1 MMRKRI
7 RQLQRYRDIVIALV
21 RHGFGFLV
29 EESDLLQRLRIPI
42 RRFQVDDDTDRKSI
56 GLRIRDVV
64 EELGPTFIK
73 LGQIASTRSDLL
85 PEDIVKELEKLQD
98 DVKPI
103 PYKQVEEIVE
113 AELGQS
119 IATVYERFEEQSH
132 AAASIG
138 QVHLGVLHTGER
150 VAIKIQR
157 PQAAESIRID
167 LEILAD
173 LAAIAERRFAWARR
187 IQMEVL
193 IAEFGK
199 SLLNELDYTKEARNA
214 EKIAE
219 QFKDVAHIY
228 VPLIYSDYSSKKVM
242 TMQYIEG
249 VRLYQEDQ
257 LNAYGY
263 DRARIANRLIQALF
277 HQIFVEGLFHADPH
291 PGNIV
296 IQPGE
301 VIALLDFGMVGR
313 LTVESKFHFS
323 SLIIAL
329 MRQNTD
335 GVIKAIYRIGLID
348 EELDMAELRFDIE
361 ELRERYFRVP
371 LSRVSLG
378 GVVNDLFEVAYKY
391 HIRIPADFI
400 LLGKTFITI
409 EGVVTKLD
417 PTISIV
423 KIAEPFGLQLLL
435 ERLRPKNLTSS
446 LLKDVTDY
454 GHLLIDFPRQS
465 REFFSLMKKGKLHMN
480 ISVPD
485 AYDFLR
491 KLDRIGNRITF
502 GIVLLSFSL
511 IMMGLIIGSSIVGRK
526 HYFLLNVPTIEVG
539 FVLASLMSLWLLFSI
554 FKSGR
559 F

>member
-1 MMRKRI
+1 MRKRI
-7 RQLQRYRDIVIALV
+7 RQFQRYRDIVIALV

-42 RRFQVDDDTDRKSI
+42 RRFRVDDDADRKSL

-103 PYKQVEEIVE
+103 PYKQVQDIIE

-119 IATVYERFEEQSH
+119 IETVYERFEEQSL

-138 QVHLGVLHTGER
+138 QVHHGVLHTGER

-193 IAEFGK
+193 IEEFGR

-219 QFKDVAHIY
+219 QFKHVAHIY
-228 VPLIYSDYSSKKVM
+228 VPPIYSDYSSKKVM

-249 VRLYQEDQ
+249 IRLYQEDQ
-257 LNAYGY
+257 LIAHGY

-296 IQPGE
+296 ILPGE

-313 LTVESKFHFS
+313 LTAESKFHFS

-348 EELDMAELRFDIE
+348 EELDMAELRYDIE
-361 ELRERYFRVP
+361 ELRERYFGVP

-378 GVVNDLFEVAYKY
+378 GIVNDLFEVAYKY
-391 HIRIPADFI
+391 HIRIPSDFI
-400 LLGKTFITI
+400 LLGKTLITI

-435 ERLRPKNLTSS
+435 ERLRPKNLTAS

-454 GHLLIDFPRQS
+454 GSLLIDFPRQS
-465 REFFSLMKKGKLHMN
+465 REFFSQIKKGKLHMN
-480 ISVPD
+480 ISVTD

-539 FVLASLMSLWLLFSI
+539 FILASLMSLWLLFSI

>member
-1 MMRKRI
+1 MRKRI

-42 RRFQVDDDTDRKSI
+42 RRFRMVDDIDRKSL
-56 GLRIRDVV
+56 GLRIKNVV

-103 PYKQVEEIVE
+103 PYEQVQEIIE
-113 AELGQS
+113 SELGHN
-119 IATVYERFEEQSH
+119 IGTVYDHFEKQSL

-138 QVHLGVLHTGER
+138 QVHLGVLHSGER
-150 VAIKIQR
+150 VAVKIQR
-157 PQAAESIRID
+157 PQAAESIRVD

-193 IAEFGK
+193 IAEFGS
-199 SLLNELDYTKEARNA
+199 SLISELDYIKEARNA

-219 QFKDVAHIY
+219 QFKDDVHIN

-257 LNAYGY
+257 LDAHGY

-277 HQIFVEGLFHADPH
+277 HQIFIEGLFHADPH

-313 LTVESKFHFS
+313 LTSDSKFHFS

-348 EELDMAELRFDIE
+348 EDLDMGELRYDIE
-361 ELRERYFRVP
+361 ELRERYFGVP

-378 GVVNDLFEVAYKY
+378 GIVSDLFEVAYKY
-391 HIRIPADFI
+391 HIRVPADFI
-400 LLGKTFITI
+400 LLGKTLVTI

-454 GHLLIDFPRQS
+454 GDLLIDFPRQS
-465 REFFSLMKKGKLHMN
+465 RELFSLIKKGKLHMN
-480 ISVPD
+480 ISVQD
-485 AYDFLR
+485 AYDFIR

>member
-1 MMRKRI
+1 MRKRI

-42 RRFQVDDDTDRKSI
+42 RRFQVHDDADRKSL

-73 LGQIASTRSDLL
+73 LGQIASTRMDLL

-103 PYKQVEEIVE
+103 PYKQVQEIIE
-113 AELGQS
+113 TELGQS
-119 IATVYERFEEQSH
+119 IEAIYDRFEEQSL

-157 PQAAESIRID
+157 PQAGESIRID

-173 LAAIAERRFAWARR
+173 LAAMAERRFAWARR

-214 EKIAE
+214 EKIAD
-219 QFKDVAHIY
+219 QFKDVAHIN
-228 VPLIYSDYSSKKVM
+228 VPLIYSDYCSKKVM

-257 LNAYGY
+257 LDAHGY
-263 DRARIANRLIQALF
+263 NRARIANRLIQTLF
-277 HQIFVEGLFHADPH
+277 HQIFIEGLFHADPH

-313 LTVESKFHFS
+313 LTSESKFHFS

-348 EELDMAELRFDIE
+348 EELDMEELRFDIE
-361 ELRERYFRVP
+361 ELRERYFGVP

-378 GVVNDLFEVAYKY
+378 GIVNDLFEVAYKY
-391 HIRIPADFI
+391 HIRVPADFI
-400 LLGKTFITI
+400 LLGKTLLTI

-446 LLKDVTDY
+446 LLRDVTDY
-454 GHLLIDFPRQS
+454 GSLLIDFPRQS
-465 REFFSLMKKGKLHMN
+465 REFFSQIKKGKLHVN
-480 ISVPD
+480 ISVTD

>member
-1 MMRKRI
+1 MRKRI

-56 GLRIRDVV
+56 GLRIKDVV

-113 AELGQS
+113 AELGHS

-228 VPLIYSDYSSKKVM
+228 VPLIYSEYSSKKVM

-313 LTVESKFHFS
+313 LTAEAKFHFS

-361 ELRERYFRVP
+361 ELRERYFRVA

-400 LLGKTFITI
+400 LLGKTLITI

-435 ERLRPKNLTSS
+435 ERLRPTNLTTS

>member
-1 MMRKRI
+1 MRKRI

-42 RRFQVDDDTDRKSI
+42 RRFQVHDDADRKSL

-73 LGQIASTRSDLL
+73 LGQIASTRMDLL
-85 PEDIVKELEKLQD
+85 PEDIVKELQKLQD

-103 PYKQVEEIVE
+103 PYKQVQEIIQ

-119 IATVYERFEEQSH
+119 IETIYDRFEEQSL

-157 PQAAESIRID
+157 PQAGESIRID

-173 LAAIAERRFAWARR
+173 LAAMAERRFAWARR

-214 EKIAE
+214 EKIAD
-219 QFKDVAHIY
+219 QFKDVAHIN
-228 VPLIYSDYSSKKVM
+228 VPLIYSDYCSKKVM

-257 LNAYGY
+257 LDAYGY
-263 DRARIANRLIQALF
+263 NRARIANRLIQTLF

-313 LTVESKFHFS
+313 LTSESKFHFS

-348 EELDMAELRFDIE
+348 EELDMEELRFDIE
-361 ELRERYFRVP
+361 ELRERYFGVP

-378 GVVNDLFEVAYKY
+378 GIVNDLFEVAYKY
-391 HIRIPADFI
+391 HIRVPADFI
-400 LLGKTFITI
+400 LLGKTLLTI

-446 LLKDVTDY
+446 LLRDVTDY
-454 GHLLIDFPRQS
+454 GSLLIDFPRQS
-465 REFFSLMKKGKLHMN
+465 REFFSQIKKGKLHVN
-480 ISVPD
+480 ISVTD

>member
-1 MMRKRI
+1 MRKRI
-7 RQLQRYRDIVIALV
+7 RQFQRYRDIVIALV

-42 RRFQVDDDTDRKSI
+42 RRFRVDDDADRKSL

-103 PYKQVEEIVE
+103 PYKQVQDIIE

-119 IATVYERFEEQSH
+119 IETVYERFEEQSL

-138 QVHLGVLHTGER
+138 QVHHGVLHTGER

-157 PQAAESIRID
+157 PQAAEAIRID

-193 IAEFGK
+193 IEEFGR

-219 QFKDVAHIY
+219 QFKYVAHIY
-228 VPLIYSDYSSKKVM
+228 VPPIYSDYSSKKVM

-249 VRLYQEDQ
+249 IRLYQEDQ
-257 LNAYGY
+257 LIAHGY

-296 IQPGE
+296 ILPGE

-313 LTVESKFHFS
+313 LTAESKFHFS

-348 EELDMAELRFDIE
+348 EELDMAELRYDIE
-361 ELRERYFRVP
+361 ELRERYFGVP

-378 GVVNDLFEVAYKY
+378 GIVNDLFEVAYKY
-391 HIRIPADFI
+391 HIRIPSDFI
-400 LLGKTFITI
+400 LLGKTLITI

-435 ERLRPKNLTSS
+435 ERLRPKNLTAS

-454 GHLLIDFPRQS
+454 GSLLIDFPRQS
-465 REFFSLMKKGKLHMN
+465 REFFSQIKKGKLHMN
-480 ISVPD
+480 ISVTD

-539 FVLASLMSLWLLFSI
+539 FILASLMSLWLLFSI

>member
-1 MMRKRI
+1 MRKRI

-42 RRFQVDDDTDRKSI
+42 RRFQVHDDADRKSL

-73 LGQIASTRSDLL
+73 LGQIASTRMDLL

-103 PYKQVEEIVE
+103 PYKQVQEIIE

-119 IATVYERFEEQSH
+119 IDAIYDRFEEQSL

-157 PQAAESIRID
+157 PQAGESIRID

-173 LAAIAERRFAWARR
+173 LAAMAERRFAWARR

-214 EKIAE
+214 EKIAD
-219 QFKDVAHIY
+219 QFKDVAHIN
-228 VPLIYSDYSSKKVM
+228 VPLIYSDYCSKKVM

-257 LNAYGY
+257 LDAHGY
-263 DRARIANRLIQALF
+263 NRARIANRLIQTLF
-277 HQIFVEGLFHADPH
+277 HQIFIEGLFHADPH

-313 LTVESKFHFS
+313 LTSESKFHFS

-348 EELDMAELRFDIE
+348 EELDMEELRFDIE
-361 ELRERYFRVP
+361 ELRERYFGVP

-378 GVVNDLFEVAYKY
+378 GIVNDLFEVAYKY
-391 HIRIPADFI
+391 HIRVPADFI
-400 LLGKTFITI
+400 LLGKTLLTI

-446 LLKDVTDY
+446 LLRDVTDY
-454 GHLLIDFPRQS
+454 GSLLIDFPRQS
-465 REFFSLMKKGKLHMN
+465 REFFSQIKKGKLHVN
-480 ISVPD
+480 ISVTD

>member
-1 MMRKRI
+1 MRKRI

>member
-1 MMRKRI
+1 M
-7 RQLQRYRDIVIALV
+7 V

-42 RRFQVDDDTDRKSI
+42 RRFQVHDDADRKSL

-73 LGQIASTRSDLL
+73 LGQIASTRMDLL

-103 PYKQVEEIVE
+103 PYKQVQEIIE

-119 IATVYERFEEQSH
+119 IDAIYDRFEEQSL

-157 PQAAESIRID
+157 PQAGESIRID

-173 LAAIAERRFAWARR
+173 LAAMAERRFAWARR

-214 EKIAE
+214 EKIAD
-219 QFKDVAHIY
+219 QFKDVAHIN
-228 VPLIYSDYSSKKVM
+228 VPLIYSDYCSKKVM

-257 LNAYGY
+257 LDAHGY
-263 DRARIANRLIQALF
+263 NRARIANRLIQTLF
-277 HQIFVEGLFHADPH
+277 HQIFIEGLFHADPH

-313 LTVESKFHFS
+313 LTSESKFHFS

-348 EELDMAELRFDIE
+348 EELDMEELRFDIE
-361 ELRERYFRVP
+361 ELRERYFGVP

-378 GVVNDLFEVAYKY
+378 GIVNDLFEVAYKY
-391 HIRIPADFI
+391 HIRVPADFI
-400 LLGKTFITI
+400 LLGKTLLTI

-446 LLKDVTDY
+446 LLRDVTDY
-454 GHLLIDFPRQS
+454 GSLLIDFPRQS
-465 REFFSLMKKGKLHMN
+465 REFFSQIKKGKLHVN
-480 ISVPD
+480 ISVTD

>member
-1 MMRKRI
+1 MRKRI

-42 RRFQVDDDTDRKSI
+42 RRFRVNDDTDRKSL

-103 PYKQVEEIVE
+103 PYKQVEDIIE

-119 IATVYERFEEQSH
+119 IGTVYNRFEEQSL

-157 PQAAESIRID
+157 PQAAESIRVD

-193 IAEFGK
+193 IAEFGR
-199 SLLNELDYTKEARNA
+199 SLLNELDYNKEARNA

-219 QFKDVAHIY
+219 QFKDVAHIN

-257 LNAYGY
+257 LNAHGY
-263 DRARIANRLIQALF
+263 DRTRIANRLIQALF
-277 HQIFVEGLFHADPH
+277 HQIFIEGLFHADPH

-313 LTVESKFHFS
+313 LTAESKFHFS

-378 GVVNDLFEVAYKY
+378 GIVNDLFEVAYKY
-391 HIRIPADFI
+391 HIRVPADFI
-400 LLGKTFITI
+400 LLGKTLVTI

-435 ERLRPKNLTSS
+435 ERLRPKNLTAS

-454 GHLLIDFPRQS
+454 GDLLIDFPRQS
-465 REFFSLMKKGKLHMN
+465 REFFSLIKKGKLHMN
-480 ISVPD
+480 ISVTD

-539 FVLASLMSLWLLFSI
+539 FVLATLMSLWLLFSI

>member
-1 MMRKRI
+1 MRKRI

-29 EESDLLQRLRIPI
+29 EESDLLLRLRIPI
-42 RRFQVDDDTDRKSI
+42 RRFQVDDDTDRKSL
-56 GLRIRDVV
+56 GLRIKDVV
-64 EELGPTFIK
+64 EVLGPTFIK

-85 PEDIVKELEKLQD
+85 PEDIVRELEKLQD

-103 PYKQVEEIVE
+103 PYKQVKDIIET
-113 AELGQS
+113 ELGQS
-119 IATVYERFEEQSH
+119 IGTVYDRFEEQSH

-138 QVHLGVLHTGER
+138 QVHLGVLHTGEH

-219 QFKDVAHIY
+219 QFKDVAHIN
-228 VPLIYSDYSSKKVM
+228 VPLIYSDYSSKKVI

-257 LNAYGY
+257 LNAHGY

-313 LTVESKFHFS
+313 LTAESKFHFS

-348 EELDMAELRFDIE
+348 EEIDMAELRFDIE

-378 GVVNDLFEVAYKY
+378 GIVNDLFDVAYKY
-391 HIRIPADFI
+391 HIRVPADFI
-400 LLGKTFITI
+400 LLGKTLVTI

-423 KIAEPFGLQLLL
+423 KIAEPIGLQLLL

-454 GHLLIDFPRQS
+454 GDMLIDFPRQS
-465 REFFSLMKKGKLHMN
+465 RELFSLIKKGKLHMN

>member
-1 MMRKRI
+1 MRRRI

-42 RRFQVDDDTDRKSI
+42 RRFRLEDDADRKSL
-56 GLRIRDVV
+56 GLRIRNVV

-85 PEDIVKELEKLQD
+85 PDDIVKELEKLQD
-98 DVKPI
+98 HVKPI
-103 PYKQVEEIVE
+103 PSYQVKEIIE
-113 AELGQS
+113 AELGQN
-119 IATVYERFEEQSH
+119 IETVFSYFEQESL

-150 VAIKIQR
+150 VAVKIQR
-157 PQAAESIRID
+157 PQAADSIRID
-167 LEILAD
+167 LDILAD
-173 LAAIAERRFAWARR
+173 LAVLAERRFAWARR

-193 IAEFGK
+193 VAEFGN

-219 QFKDVAHIY
+219 QFKHIAHIF
-228 VPLIYSDYSSKKVM
+228 VPPTYRAYSSRKVM

-249 VRLYQEDQ
+249 VRLHQEDQ
-257 LNAYGY
+257 LVAHGY

-296 IQPGE
+296 ILPGE
-301 VIALLDFGMVGR
+301 VIAFLDFGMVGR
-313 LTVESKFHFS
+313 LTEEMKFHFS

-348 EELDMAELRFDIE
+348 DDVDMSELRLDIE
-361 ELRERYFRVP
+361 GLREQYFGVP
-371 LSRVSLG
+371 LSQVSLG
-378 GVVNDLFEVAYKY
+378 GIVNDLFEVAYKY

-400 LLGKTFITI
+400 LLGKTLVTL
-409 EGVVTKLD
+409 EGVVMKLD

-423 KIAEPFGLQLLL
+423 KIAEPFGLQLLF
-435 ERLRPKNLTSS
+435 ERLRPDNLSAS
-446 LLKDVTDY
+446 IFKDVTDY
-454 GHLLIDFPRQS
+454 GQMLVNLPKQS
-465 REFFSLMKKGKLHMN
+465 RELLTLIKKGKLHVN

-502 GIVLLSFSL
+502 SIVLLSFSL
-511 IMMGLIIGSSIVGRK
+511 MMMGLIIGSSIVGRRP
-526 HYFLLNVPTIEVG
+526 YFLLTVPTIEVG
-539 FVLASLMSLWLLFSI
+539 FVLASLMMLWLLFSI
-554 FKSGR
+554 FRSGR

>member
-1 MMRKRI
+1 MRKRI

-42 RRFQVDDDTDRKSI
+42 RRFQVDDDTDRKSL

-64 EELGPTFIK
+64 EVLGPTFIK

-103 PYKQVEEIVE
+103 PYKQVKDIIE

-119 IATVYERFEEQSH
+119 IGTFYDRFEEQSL

-138 QVHLGVLHTGER
+138 QVHLGVLHTGEH

-219 QFKDVAHIY
+219 QFKDVAHIN
-228 VPLIYSDYSSKKVM
+228 VPLIYSDYSSKKVI
-242 TMQYIEG
+242 TMQYIDG

-257 LNAYGY
+257 LNAHGY

-313 LTVESKFHFS
+313 LTAESKFHFS

-348 EELDMAELRFDIE
+348 EDIDMAELRFDIE

-378 GVVNDLFEVAYKY
+378 GIVNDLFEVAYKY
-391 HIRIPADFI
+391 HIRVPADFI
-400 LLGKTFITI
+400 LLGKTLVTI

-454 GHLLIDFPRQS
+454 GDLLIDFPRQS
-465 REFFSLMKKGKLHMN
+465 REFFSLIKKGKLHMN

-539 FVLASLMSLWLLFSI
+539 FVMASLMSLWLLFSI
-554 FKSGR
+554 FRSGR

>member
-1 MMRKRI
+1 MRKRI

-42 RRFQVDDDTDRKSI
+42 RRFQVDDDADRKSL

-64 EELGPTFIK
+64 EVLGPTFIK

-85 PEDIVKELEKLQD
+85 PEDIVKELVKLQD

-103 PYKQVEEIVE
+103 PYEQVQDIIEG
-113 AELGQS
+113 ELGQS
-119 IATVYERFEEQSH
+119 IETVYDRFEEQSL

-219 QFKDVAHIY
+219 QFKDVAHIN

-249 VRLYQEDQ
+249 VRLNQEDQ
-257 LNAYGY
+257 LNAHGY

-313 LTVESKFHFS
+313 LTAESKFHFS

-348 EELDMAELRFDIE
+348 EELDMAELHFDIE

-400 LLGKTFITI
+400 LLGKTLVTI

-446 LLKDVTDY
+446 LFKDVTDY